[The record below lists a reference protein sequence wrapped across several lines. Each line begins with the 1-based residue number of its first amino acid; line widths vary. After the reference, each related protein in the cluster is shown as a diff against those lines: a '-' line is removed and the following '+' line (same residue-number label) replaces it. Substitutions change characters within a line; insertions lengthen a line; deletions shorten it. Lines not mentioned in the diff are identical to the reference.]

1 MIIKSGD
8 YVESLHGNVG
18 VVKTVGKTVP
28 VDGKEQFSFDWEIT
42 RPSIGSGGRGFF
54 AGSES
59 DLWRH
64 YRQIGMYHRSCSQNQ
79 RNHQPSEC
87 GGMLMEHIVQ
97 FGINIDD
104 EAIKRAVM
112 ESGVKTIEAQIKQAI
127 INKVFTAYRYG
138 NANPASDPL
147 STWAQNLVA
156 DTLAENRDAIISQA
170 AAILAD
176 KMGRSVKVREAII
189 AKAAE

>member
-42 RPSIGSGGRGFF
+42 RPSIRSGDRGFF

-64 YRQIGMYHRSCSQNQ
+64 YRQIGMHHNPFQKERMTKQ
-79 RNHQPSEC
+79 RTEKQRIEPIE
-87 GGMLMEHIVQ
+87 
-97 FGINIDD
+97 FGKI
-104 EAIKRAVM
+104 EKARATKVTI
-112 ESGVKTIEAQIKQAI
+112 STDGDVKTERGEFDILKRTKLTVTDLAVKINEI
-127 INKVFTAYRYG
+127 INHL
-138 NANPASDPL
+138 NA
-147 STWAQNLVA
+147 
-156 DTLAENRDAIISQA
+156 E
-170 AAILAD
+170 
-176 KMGRSVKVREAII
+176 EC
-189 AKAAE
+189 

>member
-42 RPSIGSGGRGFF
+42 RPSIRSGDRGFF

-64 YRQIGMYHRSCSQNQ
+64 YRQIGMYHNPFQKERMTKQSLTKQ
-79 RNHQPSEC
+79 RIEPIE
-87 GGMLMEHIVQ
+87 
-97 FGINIDD
+97 FGKI
-104 EAIKRAVM
+104 EKARATKVTI
-112 ESGVKTIEAQIKQAI
+112 STDGDVKTERGEFDILKRTKLTVTDLAVKINEI
-127 INKVFTAYRYG
+127 INYL
-138 NANPASDPL
+138 NA
-147 STWAQNLVA
+147 
-156 DTLAENRDAIISQA
+156 E
-170 AAILAD
+170 
-176 KMGRSVKVREAII
+176 EC
-189 AKAAE
+189 

>member
-42 RPSIGSGGRGFF
+42 RPSIRSGDRGFF

-64 YRQIGMYHRSCSQNQ
+64 YRQIGMHHNPFQKERMTKQ
-79 RNHQPSEC
+79 RTEKQRIEPIE
-87 GGMLMEHIVQ
+87 
-97 FGINIDD
+97 FGKI
-104 EAIKRAVM
+104 EKARATKVTI
-112 ESGVKTIEAQIKQAI
+112 STDGDVKTERGEFDILKRTKLTVTDLAVKINEI
-127 INKVFTAYRYG
+127 INYL
-138 NANPASDPL
+138 NA
-147 STWAQNLVA
+147 
-156 DTLAENRDAIISQA
+156 E
-170 AAILAD
+170 
-176 KMGRSVKVREAII
+176 EC
-189 AKAAE
+189 

>member
-42 RPSIGSGGRGFF
+42 RPSIRSGDRGFF

-64 YRQIGMYHRSCSQNQ
+64 YRQIGMYHNPFQKERMTKQ
-79 RNHQPSEC
+79 RITKQRIEPIE
-87 GGMLMEHIVQ
+87 
-97 FGINIDD
+97 FGKI
-104 EAIKRAVM
+104 EKARATKVTIST
-112 ESGVKTIEAQIKQAI
+112 EGDVKTERGEFDILKRTKLTVTDLAVKINEI
-127 INKVFTAYRYG
+127 INYL
-138 NANPASDPL
+138 NA
-147 STWAQNLVA
+147 
-156 DTLAENRDAIISQA
+156 E
-170 AAILAD
+170 
-176 KMGRSVKVREAII
+176 EC
-189 AKAAE
+189 

>member
-64 YRQIGMYHRSCSQNQ
+64 YRQIGMYHNPFQKERMTKQ
-79 RNHQPSEC
+79 RMTKQRIEPIE
-87 GGMLMEHIVQ
+87 
-97 FGINIDD
+97 FGKI
-104 EAIKRAVM
+104 EKARATKVTI
-112 ESGVKTIEAQIKQAI
+112 STDGDVKTERGEFDILKRTKLTVTDLAVKINEI
-127 INKVFTAYRYG
+127 INYL
-138 NANPASDPL
+138 NA
-147 STWAQNLVA
+147 
-156 DTLAENRDAIISQA
+156 E
-170 AAILAD
+170 
-176 KMGRSVKVREAII
+176 EC
-189 AKAAE
+189 

>member
-42 RPSIGSGGRGFF
+42 RPSVRSGDRGFF

-64 YRQIGMYHRSCSQNQ
+64 YRQIGMYHNPFQKERMTKQ
-79 RNHQPSEC
+79 RMTKQRIEPIE
-87 GGMLMEHIVQ
+87 
-97 FGINIDD
+97 FGKI
-104 EAIKRAVM
+104 EKARATKVTI
-112 ESGVKTIEAQIKQAI
+112 STDGDVKTERGEFDILKRTKLTVTDLAVKINEI
-127 INKVFTAYRYG
+127 INYL
-138 NANPASDPL
+138 NA
-147 STWAQNLVA
+147 
-156 DTLAENRDAIISQA
+156 E
-170 AAILAD
+170 
-176 KMGRSVKVREAII
+176 EC
-189 AKAAE
+189 